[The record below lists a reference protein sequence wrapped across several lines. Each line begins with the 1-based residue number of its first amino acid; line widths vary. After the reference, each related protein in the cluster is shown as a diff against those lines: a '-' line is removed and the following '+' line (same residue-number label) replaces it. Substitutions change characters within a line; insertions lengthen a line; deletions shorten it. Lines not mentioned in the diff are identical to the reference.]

1 MKSVL
6 RIWGVV
12 LLFCSLAAGVP
23 SRGESHRATRLG
35 NPATRFAPTIFT
47 EEDLRS
53 RFADYRLRRDM
64 MSVLKDWGWQGD
76 VKDMFAAAATNEL
89 ADIKIPVGYVMPFMS
104 SREGGRPICLRN
116 VTWAGAEPTPAYSF
130 VFSSRGMRYR
140 CITPKA
146 CSNFFV
152 VDMGPEPKH
161 ALAIACEIPEQTLV
175 GRKVEACIV
184 VRNLGN
190 VAEPLISVAL
200 PTPQDAVAVSASGG
214 GELSNNTIAWQV
226 ADLAAGES
234 KRLCA
239 TFRTQIP
246 GVLAFEPVAKS
257 EHAQPVQSS
266 CATKVLGVSAL
277 LLEKADDPDPV
288 SVGSL
293 TSYTVKV
300 TNQGTADDT
309 GIKVVVQF
317 PAEID
322 PVSASN
328 GGEVSGKTVTF
339 PAVARLTPKEAF
351 EYTISARG
359 VKEGD
364 ARVTF
369 IRTSD
374 DIPAPTMAEESTRIY

>member
-1 MKSVL
+1 M
-6 RIWGVV
+6 
-12 LLFCSLAAGVP
+12 
-23 SRGESHRATRLG
+23 T
-35 NPATRFAPTIFT
+35 
-47 EEDLRS
+47 
-53 RFADYRLRRDM
+53 
-64 MSVLKDWGWQGD
+64 SVLKDWGWPGD

-116 VTWAGAEPTPAYSF
+116 VTWAGAAPEPAYSF

-146 CSNFFV
+146 CSNFFL
-152 VDMGPEPKH
+152 VDMGPEPRH
-161 ALAIACEIPEQTLV
+161 GLAIDCQVPEQTLV
-175 GRKVEACIV
+175 GRKVEACVII
-184 VRNLGN
+184 RNTGN
-190 VAEPLISVAL
+190 VAEERISVVL
-200 PTPQDAVAVSASGG
+200 PAPKDSTFAEASDGGQVSAESI
-214 GELSNNTIAWQV
+214 TWQV
-226 ADLAAGES
+226 VNLPGGAS

-239 TFRTQIP
+239 AFKTQIP
-246 GVLAFEPVAKS
+246 GVLAFEPVATS
-257 EHAQPVQSS
+257 ANVQPMRSS
-266 CATKVLGVSAL
+266 CATTVLGVSAL

-288 SVGSL
+288 SIGSL

-317 PAEID
+317 PEEID